1 MRYAL
6 FRGCIIPYRIS
17 YYEISARRV
26 LTNLGIELVD
36 LDFGCCGSQIL
47 ESRNEDLWLAVAAR
61 NLGVAEKENLDI
73 ITLCGSCTNILSR
86 AKLLMESDAEK
97 AENVKRILNRI
108 GIVFKNE
115 RRVIHILKLLV
126 EEIGIEKLKQSIK
139 KKLDLK
145 VALQHPCQI
154 YRPAEIM
161 NFGRDAVEDLASSF
175 ISDVFPVGSCCGE
188 TLIATNQDLCI
199 GILKQNLETCFAE
212 DANIIVTACGNCQ
225 MTYDVNQMRLKAK
238 DEITRALPSL
248 PITQAL
254 GIAMGYG
261 YDELGLWQNLIK
273 INAGIFGQSF

>member
-1 MRYAL
+1 MKYT
-6 FRGCIIPYRIS
+6 FFMGCIIPYRIS

-61 NLGVAEKENLDI
+61 NLALAERENLDI
-73 ITLCGSCTNILSR
+73 LTLCGSCTNTLSR
-86 AKLLMESDAEK
+86 AKQIMESDAEK
-97 AENVKRILNRI
+97 AENVKRILNKI

-126 EEIGIEKLKQSIK
+126 EEIGIGKVKQYIK
-139 KKLDLK
+139 KNLDLK

-161 NFGRDAVEDLASSF
+161 NFGRDAVEDFASSF
-175 ISDVFPVGSCCGE
+175 ISDVFPVDSCCGE

-199 GILKQNLETCFAE
+199 SILQQNLETCFAE
-212 DANIIVTACGNCQ
+212 DVSMILTACGNCQ
-225 MTYDVNQMRLKAK
+225 MTYDVNQMGLKVK
-238 DEITRALPSL
+238 DKIIKALPSL
-248 PITQAL
+248 TITQAL
-254 GIAMGYG
+254 GLAMGYG
-261 YDELGLWQNLIK
+261 YDELGLRQNLIK
-273 INAGIFGQSF
+273 INAGIFG

>member
-1 MRYAL
+1 MKYA
-6 FRGCIIPYRIS
+6 FFMGCIIPYRIS
-17 YYEISARRV
+17 YYEVSARRV

-36 LDFGCCGSQIL
+36 LDFGCCGSQML
-47 ESRNEDLWLAVAAR
+47 ESRDEDLWLAVAAR
-61 NLGVAEKENLDI
+61 NLALAEKENLDI

-86 AKLLMESDAEK
+86 AKRLMESDAEK
-97 AENVKRILNRI
+97 AENVKRILNKI

-115 RRVIHILKLLV
+115 RRVIHILKLLA
-126 EEIGIEKLKQSIK
+126 EEIGIGKLKQYIK

-161 NFGRDAVEDLASSF
+161 NFGRDAVEDFASSF
-175 ISDVFPVGSCCGE
+175 ISDVFPVDSCCGE

-225 MTYDVNQMRLKAK
+225 MTYDVNQMGLKAK
-238 DEITRALPSL
+238 DEIIRALPSL

-261 YDELGLWQNLIK
+261 YDELGLRQSIIK
-273 INAGIFGQSF
+273 INARIFG